1 MRNVPVAIQT
11 ALDSGVTTMTFLL
24 KIEPQTEGF
33 PDFGVTLLDKDVV
46 YNDGDGA
53 VTYLAPIGMVPANIT
68 ASGDMEVGNTEIQH
82 LLPEFNTPISEADIS
97 SGVYDFAWY
106 SYYLV
111 DYSNL
116 TTGNHVVLAHGQLG
130 QMRMEDGLSWWSELT
145 DLTKQLMQ
153 SIVEKDSITC
163 RAIFGSQPI
172 GTSDSSGTVVEQRFP
187 CGKDGEALYVGPKT
201 VTSPGAEFN
210 ITFTASGLGAAAN
223 TYVPGMVRWL
233 TGDNAGRVCEVESQ
247 NGSGVISLTFETMF
261 PIQTGD
267 TFEIRP
273 DCTKWKEGTNGCKFH
288 FGSTEWKLHYRGE
301 PYIPV
306 ADADQLN
313 MPGATVGSALGGGST
328 TP

>member
-1 MRNVPVAIQT
+1 MRNVPSSIQSS
-11 ALDSGVTTMTFLL
+11 LDSGVTTMTLL
-24 KIEPQTEGF
+24 LRIDPQTEGY
-33 PDFGVTLLDKDVV
+33 PSFGVTALDKDVV
-46 YNDGDGA
+46 YNDG
-53 VTYLAPIGMVPANIT
+53 VSELTYLAPIGMVPANLT
-68 ASGDMEVGNTEIQH
+68 ASGNMEVGNTEIQH

-97 SGVYDFAWY
+97 AGVYDFSYY

-111 DYSNL
+111 DYNNL
-116 TTGNHVVLAHGQLG
+116 TTNTHVVLAHGQLG
-130 QMRMEDGLSWWSELT
+130 QMKMEDGLSWWSQLT
-145 DLTKQLMQ
+145 DLTKNLMQ

-163 RAIFGSQPI
+163 RATFGSQPI
-172 GTSDSSGTVVEQRFP
+172 GTGGGVVEERFP
-187 CGKDGEALYVGPKT
+187 CGKDAEALYVGPKT

-223 TYVPGMVRWL
+223 TYVPGMIRWL
-233 TGDNAGRVCEVESQ
+233 TGDNAGRVVEVESQ
-247 NGSGVISLTFETMF
+247 SGTGVISLTFETMF
-261 PIQTGD
+261 PIQAGD

-306 ADADQLN
+306 SDADQLN
-313 MPGATVGSALGGGST
+313 MPGATVGSALGGSNT